1 MARDRLTFRQR
12 DMAAAIKAVRAGGLA
27 VARIDVSERGGFKVI
42 IDREADASLEADAV
56 EQGTQ
61 QIEEK
66 LDHVYSPSP
75 GAKAPRKTKQK
86 RMAAQR
92 VADAEPPRQR

>member
-56 EQGTQ
+56 ELGAQ
-61 QIEEK
+61 QIEEIIE
-66 LDHVYSPSP
+66 HVYSQED
-75 GAKAPRKTKQK
+75 GAKAPRQTRQK
-86 RMAAQR
+86 RTATQR
-92 VADAEPPRQR
+92 VVRTKPPR